1 MIVDV
6 ELCRDYYNNHKERLL
21 GYVYRL
27 ASTNV
32 LKGKKYE
39 TDVKIVCQLI
49 IAGKEEAGQ
58 DSKILKLCDEKI
70 MK

>member
-1 MIVDV
+1 M
-6 ELCRDYYNNHKERLL
+6 

-32 LKGKKYE
+32 LKCKKYE
-39 TDVKIVCQLI
+39 TDVKNVCQLI